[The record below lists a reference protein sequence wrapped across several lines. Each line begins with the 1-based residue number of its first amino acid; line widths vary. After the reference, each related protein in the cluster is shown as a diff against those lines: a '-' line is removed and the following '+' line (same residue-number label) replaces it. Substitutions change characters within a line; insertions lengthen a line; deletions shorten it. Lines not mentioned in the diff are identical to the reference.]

1 MRRHYVEGGVD
12 GLHPG
17 ERVGDPPIREDLGG
31 VPHLDDDVV
40 LRPLLPVRDAGDL
53 VGHPEILG
61 QDGDL
66 ESADLVGDMAVPGDG
81 VRR

>member
-1 MRRHYVEGGVD
+1 MGRHNIKGRMN
-12 GLHPG
+12 GLDLRQRIGNAP
-17 ERVGDPPIREDLGG
+17 VAEDLRG
-31 VPHLDDDVV
+31 VAHLNHNIV
-40 LRPLLPVRDAGDL
+40 LAVLVLIGNAGDI
-53 VGHPEILG
+53 VGHPETLG

>member
-40 LRPLLPVRDAGDL
+40 LRPLLPVRDAGDI
-53 VGHPEILG
+53 VGHPETLG

>member
-1 MRRHYVEGGVD
+1 MRRHHVEGGID
-12 GLHPG
+12 GLDLRHG
-17 ERVGDPPIREDLGG
+17 VGNAPIAEDLLG

-40 LRPLLPVRDAGDL
+40 LRPLLPVRDAGDI
-53 VGHPEILG
+53 VGHPETLG